1 MKRTTWRH
9 IAWLS
14 EAADDPSDCLTT
26 WAGDPR
32 APYPLPTGRVF
43 DVVSVDQ
50 RVGLEALGQ
59 LLHRGMPFGPTLL
72 DRRARRMGFLLAPR
86 SRQHFVDRLGRA
98 EGAVPA
104 YRYLS
109 HGSVV
114 VVPGPRPLLGD
125 RYEWLRAPARRPPA
139 GPLLPVAL
147 AAVLV
152 VSTEVLSCAD
162 RYGEDPRPAPDLA
175 AAALAGV
182 WALAG

>member
-14 EAADDPSDCLTT
+14 EAADDPSDCLTA
-26 WAGDPR
+26 WARDPR

-43 DVVSVDQ
+43 DAVSVDQ

-59 LLHRGMPFGPTLL
+59 LLDRGLPFGPTVL

-86 SRQHFVDRLGRA
+86 SRQHFAHRLGRGG
-98 EGAVPA
+98 GAVPP
-104 YRYLS
+104 YRYLG

-114 VVPGPRPLLGD
+114 VVPGPRPVLGD
-125 RYEWLRAPARRPPA
+125 RYEWLGDPTRRPSA
-139 GPLLPVAL
+139 GPLLPAVL

-152 VSTEVLSCAD
+152 ASTEVLGCAD

-175 AAALAGV
+175 PAARAGV